1 MNRDEIIKD
10 LVNKWIKKGEKVKEF
25 VLNKIKPTHNE

>member
-10 LVNKWIKKGEKVKEF
+10 LVNKWIKKAEKVKKF